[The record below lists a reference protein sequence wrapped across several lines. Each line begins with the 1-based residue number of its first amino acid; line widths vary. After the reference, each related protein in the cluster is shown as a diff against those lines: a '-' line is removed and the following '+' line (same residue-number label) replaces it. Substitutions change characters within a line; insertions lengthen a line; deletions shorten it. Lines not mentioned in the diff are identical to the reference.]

1 MSNVSVIEK
10 IIQTT
15 GDLPTM
21 PHVATIV
28 MQKVADPSTTAK
40 DLHETISQDQALAA
54 RILKIANSPFYGC
67 ARHVSRVTD
76 AIMVMG
82 FNAIRSLVM
91 TSALG
96 DFLKAYGLIE
106 KLLWE
111 HSVGCAA
118 LSKKIAKAVRFS
130 NAEGAFLSGLLH
142 DVGKVV
148 LNMKV
153 PDKMREIVQEVY
165 YNPGTTFAEIE
176 QEMFGFDHAQVGQLL
191 ARKWRFTE
199 EMEEAIRCHHHP
211 EQAKMMPPLSY
222 IVNLANGFCHK
233 LEIGPTRNPDMDIME
248 LSSAKVLKLD
258 RSKVDALF
266 EETSQE
272 MQSSKDFFAL

>member
-1 MSNVSVIEK
+1 MNNKSTIER
-10 IIQTT
+10 IIETT

-21 PHVATIV
+21 PQIATIV
-28 MQKVADPSTTAK
+28 MQKVGDPNTTAK
-40 DLHETISQDQALAA
+40 DLHETISQDQAMAA

-67 ARHVSRVTD
+67 ARHISRLTD

-91 TSALG
+91 TSALS

-106 KLLWE
+106 RLLWE
-111 HSVGCAA
+111 HSVGCAS
-118 LSKKIAKAVRFS
+118 LSRKIAKVLRFT

-148 LNMKV
+148 LNLRV

-165 YNPGTTFAEIE
+165 YNSGTTFEE
-176 QEMFGFDHAQVGQLL
+176 VEREMLGFDHAQVGQLL
-191 ARKWRFTE
+191 AQKWRFTK

-211 EQAKMMPPLSY
+211 EHAKVLPPLSY
-222 IVNLANGFCHK
+222 IVHLANGFCHK
-233 LEIGPTRNPDMDIME
+233 LEIGPTRNPDMDLSA
-248 LSSAKVLKLD
+248 LSSAKALKLD
-258 RSKVDALF
+258 RNTIDTLF
-266 EETSQE
+266 EETSEELQA
-272 MQSSKDFFAL
+272 SKDFFSL